1 MLSSRPLS
9 PRSNKSLKLSQLR
22 NQLKNLSNRLHPLRR
37 LSQLLNLYPRQLNL
51 RLSLS
56 KLNPLRL
63 SSLSSL
69 PLRNLLNPAPVH
81 LSRPRTH
88 PSSKKGSH
96 LHKLNLSPSL
106 ILNPLLYPLLNLLLN
121 PLMNPLLNPMLNP

>member
-9 PRSNKSLKLSQLR
+9 PRSNLSLKLSQLR

-63 SSLSSL
+63 SSL

-81 LSRPRTH
+81 LLRPRKH

-106 ILNPLLYPLLNLLLN
+106 ILNPLLYPLLN